1 MMQRRCTKKKAV
13 HFVSRFFL
21 CCFAFMLKIII
32 NNQICAESEKMAF
45 VMSGEGWPTT
55 YTDIQCL
62 LDYYPE
68 EQEVMLELHSCG
80 GDTTEGWAIYDALR
94 ASGRTIH
101 AKVVGECASMATV
114 LFLAAPKER
123 RSIAKHGRMLIH
135 SPYFPDAG
143 VVSRKNIGTLQA
155 TLEEEH
161 TKMLD
166 VYEERTETNREVLES
181 QMNDGGWFDA
191 ERAVELGFAGFI
203 APELSASTQNKMK
216 KKSKGLKAALEAF
229 VAALSRT
236 SALTFT
242 TKDGLEL
249 EVDKE
254 EGDIEVGDA
263 AEPDGEF
270 ELEDGRT
277 VIVKDG
283 VVVEIKQTE
292 EEKQPEEEA
301 PEVTAEEEV
310 PEANAEEIDELKKQ
324 IEELKKE
331 NEDLK
336 KQLEE
341 KEEIVAAVEALGGKS
356 FLAQQTSKQ
365 KTFARQEAKKR
376 TAEEDPFAAVLAAK
390 REAMKK
396 KK

>member
-1 MMQRRCTKKKAV
+1 MQQRCIKNLAV

-21 CCFAFMLKIII
+21 CCFAVMLKIII
-32 NNQICAESEKMAF
+32 NNQIVPESEKMAF
-45 VMSGEGWPTT
+45 IMSGEGWPTSF
-55 YTDIQCL
+55 TDVQAL

-68 EQEVMLELHSCG
+68 EQDVMLELHSCG

-123 RSIAKHGRMLIH
+123 RSIAKHGKMLIH

-143 VVSRKNIGTLQA
+143 VVSRRNIGALQA

-161 TKMLD
+161 KKMLD
-166 VYEERTETNREVLES
+166 VYEERTETNREELES

-203 APELSASTQNKMK
+203 APELSASTKNKMK
-216 KKSKGLKAALEAF
+216 KKNKGLKAAVEAF

-242 TKDGLEL
+242 TKDGMEL

-283 VVVEIKQTE
+283 VVVEIKQAE
-292 EEKQPEEEA
+292 EEETPEEET
-301 PEVTAEEEV
+301 PEVTAEEE
-310 PEANAEEIDELKKQ
+310 PETNAEEIDELKKQ
-324 IEELKKE
+324 LEELKQE

-341 KEEIVAAVEALGGKS
+341 KDEIVAAVEALGGKS

-365 KTFARQEAKKR
+365 QTFARQDAKKR
-376 TAEEDPFAAVLAAK
+376 KMEEDPFAAVLAAK

>member
-1 MMQRRCTKKKAV
+1 MQQRCIKNLAV

-21 CCFAFMLKIII
+21 CCFAAMLKIII
-32 NNQICAESEKMAF
+32 NNQIVPESEKTAF
-45 VMSGEGWPTT
+45 IMSGEGWPTSF
-55 YTDIQCL
+55 TDVQAL
-62 LDYYPE
+62 LDFYPE

-123 RSIAKHGRMLIH
+123 RSIAKHGKMLIH

-161 TKMLD
+161 KKMLD
-166 VYEERTETNREVLES
+166 VYEERTETNREELES

-203 APELSASTQNKMK
+203 APELSASIQNKMK
-216 KKSKGLKAALEAF
+216 KKSKGLKAAVEAF

-292 EEKQPEEEA
+292 EEEQPEEETPDVA
-301 PEVTAEEEV
+301 AEEE
-310 PEANAEEIDELKKQ
+310 PETNAEEIDELKKQ
-324 IEELKKE
+324 IEELKQE

-336 KQLEE
+336 KQLDE
-341 KEEIVAAVEALGGKS
+341 KEEIVAAVESLGGKS

-365 KTFARQEAKKR
+365 QTFARQDAKKR
-376 TAEEDPFAAVLAAK
+376 KAEEDPFAAVLAAK